1 MSSDLWNVRA
11 DRDVSR
17 SGAYAASRCR
27 GTIIAI
33 RRHIA
38 VTAIGSLAL
47 LGACAVGPDY
57 RPLTPAELSV
67 PARFNAAAAEVVAAD
82 QIDLARWWHGFGD
95 PMLTTLVERGL
106 AANLDIA
113 QAGARLRQARASL
126 RGARGARLPSL
137 GVGGS
142 ASRTIGREGG
152 SFVDESGEVVS
163 GNGDQTRYQAG
174 FDAAYEVDLFGGT
187 RRSIEA
193 ARANAQ
199 GAEAD
204 LRSAQ
209 LTIAS
214 EIALNYLDARLAQVQ
229 LRVARAN
236 LASLDETVQIV
247 DWRVQAGLVGSL
259 DLEQA
264 RQLRAQTAANIPSVE
279 ASYAGAVNR
288 LAVLLGEAPGA
299 VTPLVDGAAAGD
311 IPLAPP
317 ALAAAIPADVIRRR
331 PDVTAA
337 ERSLAAETARIGVE
351 TAQLYPAL
359 RLSGSFDGSG
369 LSIGDVID
377 SAIGT
382 IVASISAPI
391 FQGGQI
397 RAAIEGQRAATD
409 AALAAYRQAVLVA
422 LEDTENALV
431 AVATAERREREILAA
446 DQAARN
452 AVLLARTQYRAGLI
466 DFQSLLES
474 ERSLLSSQESA
485 TAARADRATATVQL
499 YKALGGGWQAAP
511 LPATASSSIA
521 RP

>member
-1 MSSDLWNVRA
+1 MCRRLAVP
-11 DRDVSR
+11 
-17 SGAYAASRCR
+17 AA
-27 GTIIAI
+27 
-33 RRHIA
+33 
-38 VTAIGSLAL
+38 SLAL
-47 LGACAVGPDY
+47 LAGCAVGPDY
-57 RPLTPAELSV
+57 KAPGPAQLSV
-67 PARFNAAAAEVVAAD
+67 PARFNAAAADVVAAD
-82 QIDLARWWHGFGD
+82 QVDVARWWRSFGD
-95 PMLTTLVERGL
+95 PTLTALVERGL

-113 QAGARLRQARASL
+113 QAGARLRQARAGL
-126 RGARGARLPSL
+126 RGARGALFPSI
-137 GVGGS
+137 GVSGS
-142 ASRTIGREGG
+142 ASRTIGRESG
-152 SFVDESGEVVS
+152 SFVDASGRVITT
-163 GNGDQTRYQAG
+163 GGDQTRYQAG
-174 FDAAYEVDLFGGT
+174 FDAAYEVDLFGGV
-187 RRSIEA
+187 RRSVEA

-264 RQLRAQTAANIPSVE
+264 RQLRAQTAANIPSLE
-279 ASYAGAVNR
+279 AGYITAVNR
-288 LAVLLGEAPGA
+288 LAVLLGAPPGT
-299 VTPLVDGAAAGD
+299 VTAEVDAAAASD

-317 ALAAAIPADVIRRR
+317 ALSAAIPADVIRRR

-337 ERSLAAETARIGVE
+337 ERTLAAETARIGVE

-377 SAIGT
+377 SAIGN

-397 RAAIEGQRAATD
+397 RAAIEGQRASAD
-409 AALAAYRQAVLVA
+409 AALAAYRQTVLTA
-422 LEDTENALV
+422 LEDSENALV

-452 AVLLARTQYRAGLI
+452 AVLLARTQYRAGLV

-474 ERSLLSSQESA
+474 ERSLLSSQENA
-485 TAARADRATATVQL
+485 VAARADRATATVQL

-511 LPATASSSIA
+511 LPATVTTSAM